1 MLGGK
6 LSGIRLRYVPYCPIA
21 CVVSRFSNL
30 LSSLNTPS
38 WTKHYPFSVVK
49 RMPRLSIKALL
60 DGKCEKIRQKKK
72 KKNKRVT
79 IIIWHEKGQVRQ
91 EKGCCLIASTY
102 HSIKWQLDQPY
113 VAQSKSPRGWTRS
126 FCVSRFLTDRVIG
139 RHWFFTCR
147 AKMGTSRNVNVR
159 SLRIDCFS
167 NISGSWCIDLLS
179 TFFLFFNQMPPSSP
193 LLEWKSSFKFD

>member
-1 MLGGK
+1 MENAK
-6 LSGIRLRYVPYCPIA
+6 RL
-21 CVVSRFSNL
+21 
-30 LSSLNTPS
+30 
-38 WTKHYPFSVVK
+38 
-49 RMPRLSIKALL
+49 
-60 DGKCEKIRQKKK
+60 DKKK

-147 AKMGTSRNVNVR
+147 AKMVHLGTLMFALWESTVFPTLVVPGA
-159 SLRIDCFS
+159 SICFLRFFCFL
-167 NISGSWCIDLLS
+167 IRC
-179 TFFLFFNQMPPSSP
+179 PPSPFWNEKVRLNSTNIVFFFWSNFYEFNVY
-193 LLEWKSSFKFD
+193 LSNSWNVFSLWW